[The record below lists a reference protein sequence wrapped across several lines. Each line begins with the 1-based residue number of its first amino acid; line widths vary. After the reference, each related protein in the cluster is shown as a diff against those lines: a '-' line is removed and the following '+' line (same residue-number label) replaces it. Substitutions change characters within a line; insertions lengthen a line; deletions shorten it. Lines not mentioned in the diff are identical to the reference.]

1 MRPDVLAYPSPT
13 TSRYLIFATAL
24 LSSGLFVGG
33 WLHNQTVGQEWAR
46 TFLACK
52 DQYGG
57 TPVDSVGASYDAQ
70 QAVLD
75 CAAEVEWTRAW
86 ITLGGGALAALVA
99 VGILLV
105 APGIVRRARG
115 LRELGPR
122 LEGADDRF
130 RSLAEEAG
138 VSGRVRPMLGPL
150 TQRDAFSFGRPGDY
164 VVALPPAVVVRW
176 RDPALFDPLVS
187 HELAHVRHRDVAL
200 AWLTRSVWFALAP
213 LLLLPV
219 VVGLVTRDASLL
231 PGYAWR
237 AVLLA
242 MVVALVSAALLR
254 SREYDA
260 DLRAARLRGGPA
272 AMSQV
277 LGNTAV
283 RRPGLRRPG
292 FLANHPTPE
301 ARLQVL
307 ADPALAA
314 RAGFLDGFTAAFLVS
329 LSLPLLIAA
338 TSPAT
343 AQLGDS
349 NASYVVAAVVLG
361 PLLAGSVGLGAWRD
375 ALVSRANGGRTS
387 GIALAAGVGAGLVL
401 GKAASLQQTA
411 AGLTGLQHPAWLA
424 VFGLVG
430 AGGTLLSSA
439 LGQLW
444 ADVTPRLRSPR
455 VCWVVALLANAALF
469 TGLLWASELFVF
481 AADTGGWE
489 FARQGLVLTLSTWPL
504 DLTVVALAGLTV
516 VALAL
521 GRRTAG
527 MVPSWL
533 VEDGGSVAWP
543 RAPRLGLRTLVMSG
557 VAAGLVGVGAIVV
570 FRLTQGAAASDDEWI
585 GRILAAEWL
594 AGSAAA
600 ICVVVLAVLRPGW
613 GAAAGL
619 LSGVVAVVVVTAG
632 FVPFNAMMD
641 GRFQV
646 AQIEAFLTPALCLG
660 LFLATAVL
668 PVGSGLA
675 RLVRRELGGAALV
688 GVFGVAAIAVASGV
702 LSGRTFLVGPHPVT
716 DPLAGAALHQRAP
729 SRAEA
734 QDELQRYVNGEAAV
748 IASKADALEKT
759 MVEILNDNRLSAAV
773 QAERLEAEVLGPLR
787 ELSDEAQ
794 GFDAVS
800 EQLDD
805 AHAEAEAALRT
816 GVEKVEVLIEA
827 VRLDSRTLIDRAV
840 VLAQQENELWGRW
853 YAQLDQ
859 LTDDVTG

>member
-46 TFLACK
+46 TFIACQ
-52 DQYGG
+52 DEYGG
-57 TPVDSVGASYDAQ
+57 TPVDVGGASYEAH
-70 QAVLD
+70 QAVLE
-75 CAAEVEWTRAW
+75 CAADVEWTRAW
-86 ITLGGGALAALVA
+86 ITLGGAALAALVS

-122 LEGADDRF
+122 LEGAGGRF

-164 VVALPPAVVVRW
+164 VVALPPAVAVRW
-176 RDPALFDPLVS
+176 RNPALFDALVS

-219 VVGLVTRDASLL
+219 VVGLVSRDSSLL
-231 PGYAWR
+231 AGYAWR

-242 MVVALVSAALLR
+242 IVVALVSAALLR

-272 AMSQV
+272 AMSEV
-277 LGNTAV
+277 LGSTA
-283 RRPGLRRPG
+283 RRPGLRRLG
-292 FLANHPTPE
+292 LLANHPTAE
-301 ARLQVL
+301 ARLRVL
-307 ADPALAA
+307 ENPASAA
-314 RAGFLDGFTAAFLVS
+314 RAGFLDGFTAGFLVA
-329 LSLPLLIAA
+329 LSVPLLIAA

-349 NASYVVAAVVLG
+349 NVSYLVAAVVLG

-375 ALVSRANGGRTS
+375 ALISRVTGGRAS
-387 GIALAAGVGAGLVL
+387 GLALAAGVGAGLVL

-424 VFGLVG
+424 VLGLVG
-430 AGGTLLSSA
+430 AGGTLLSSS

-444 ADVTPRLRSPR
+444 ADLTPRFRSAR
-455 VCWVVALLANAALF
+455 ACWIVALLANTALF

-481 AADTGGWE
+481 AVDTGGWV
-489 FARQGLVLTLSTWPL
+489 FGRAGLRLTLSTWPL
-504 DLTVVALAGLTV
+504 GLIVLALAGLTV
-516 VALAL
+516 AALVL
-521 GRRTAG
+521 GRRSAA

-533 VEDGGSVAWP
+533 VEDGGSFAWP
-543 RAPRLGLRTLVMSG
+543 PAPRLSLRTLVMSG

-570 FRLTQGAAASDDEWI
+570 FRLTQGEAASDDEWL

-594 AGSAAA
+594 AGAAAA
-600 ICVVVLAVLRPGW
+600 ICVVILAVLRPGW

-619 LSGVVAVVVVTAG
+619 LSGVVAVIVVTAG
-632 FVPFNAMMD
+632 FVPFNAVLD
-641 GRFQV
+641 GSFRA
-646 AQIEAFLTPALCLG
+646 AQIELFLTPALCLA
-660 LFLATAVL
+660 LFLGTALL

-675 RLVRRELGGAALV
+675 LLVRRELSGAAVV
-688 GVFGVAAIAVASGV
+688 GVLGAAALAIAVGV
-702 LSGRTFLVGPHPVT
+702 LSGRTFLVGLNPATEVLTVATVGPRAPSDIEVR
-716 DPLAGAALHQRAP
+716 DDLKRYVDGQGAAL
-729 SRAEA
+729 EA
-734 QDELQRYVNGEAAV
+734 
-748 IASKADALEKT
+748 KHHALEET
-759 MVEILNDNRLSAAV
+759 MGKILNDHRLSPAV
-773 QAERLEAEVLGPLR
+773 RAKRLRVEVLGPLR
-787 ELSDEAQ
+787 DLSEEAQ
-794 GFDAVS
+794 DFDAAS
-800 EQLDD
+800 KQLDD

-816 GVEKVEVLIEA
+816 CVEKVEVVVEA
-827 VRLDSRTLIDRAV
+827 LRLEDQTLLDRAS
-840 VLAQQENELWGRW
+840 VLRDQEDDHWTLW
-853 YAQLDQ
+853 YDQLDQ
-859 LTDDVTG
+859 LRLEVTS